1 MGSRPQP
8 IKAVARMIDRRR
20 DNIITQCRYQLIN
33 AVAEGLN
40 SKIMAMKRL
49 ARRTGTSRI
58 SRP

>member
-1 MGSRPQP
+1 
-8 IKAVARMIDRRR
+8 MIDRRR

-40 SKIMAMKRL
+40 SKTMAIKRPP
-49 ARRTGTSRI
+49 RGTGTSRT